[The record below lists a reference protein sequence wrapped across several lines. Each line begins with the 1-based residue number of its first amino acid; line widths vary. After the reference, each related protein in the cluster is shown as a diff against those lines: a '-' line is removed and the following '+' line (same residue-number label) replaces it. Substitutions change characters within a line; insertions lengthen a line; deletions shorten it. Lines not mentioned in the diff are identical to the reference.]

1 MNNLIVALRLHELFS
16 PCQSIHS
23 VNIEEQDLEFA
34 LRIEAKEL
42 EQMVD
47 EMREELARKEA
58 SMIDRE
64 EKLKREVFV
73 ILQIG

>member
-1 MNNLIVALRLHELFS
+1 M
-16 PCQSIHS
+16 
-23 VNIEEQDLEFA
+23 EFA

>member
-1 MNNLIVALRLHELFS
+1 M
-16 PCQSIHS
+16 
-23 VNIEEQDLEFA
+23 EFA

-58 SMIDRE
+58 SWIDRE